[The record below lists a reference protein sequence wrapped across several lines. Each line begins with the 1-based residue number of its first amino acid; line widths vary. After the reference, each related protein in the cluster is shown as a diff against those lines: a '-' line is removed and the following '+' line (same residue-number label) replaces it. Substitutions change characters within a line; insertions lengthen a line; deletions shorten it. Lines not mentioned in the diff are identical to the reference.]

1 MQGQLVRASVVKAGY
16 RLVRGLVAGL
26 LLVSVGC
33 GYALA
38 GRGSFLP
45 TEIQVVGIPQL
56 QNQSTFFNVEQV
68 LSEKLRTEFIG
79 RGKFRVVAAAAG
91 ADAVLTGTVT
101 SISVQPVGFTD
112 QQLASRYLFVM
123 TMKVDFTEVGSG
135 RVLWQNDALVFRE
148 TYELTVRAG
157 SAVEGATFLD
167 QERAS
172 FDRIASDVART
183 VVTAIVEAF

>member
-1 MQGQLVRASVVKAGY
+1 MASHISASALSLGARIVAQALVLCLSAAAG
-16 RLVRGLVAGL
+16 
-26 LLVSVGC
+26 GC

-45 TEIQVVGIPQL
+45 AEIRIVGIPQL
-56 QNQSTFFNVEQV
+56 ENESTFFNVEQV

-79 RGKFRVVAAAAG
+79 RGKFRVVPEAIG

-101 SISVQPVGFTD
+101 SISVQPVAFTD

-123 TMKVDFTEVGSG
+123 TMKVEFTESTTS
-135 RVLWQNDALVFRE
+135 RVLWSNDSLVYRE
-148 TYELTVRAG
+148 TYELAVQGAN
-157 SAVEGATFLD
+157 SVEGATFLD
-167 QERAS
+167 QQRAS
-172 FDRIASDVART
+172 FDRIASDVARS

>member
-1 MQGQLVRASVVKAGY
+1 MNTPAFLPPRPSVAVLSVLCLA
-16 RLVRGLVAGL
+16 LQ
-26 LLVSVGC
+26 VSGC

-45 TEIQVVGIPQL
+45 AEIQVVGIPQL
-56 QNQSTFFNVEQV
+56 QNQSTFFNVEQI

-79 RGKFRVVAAAAG
+79 RGKFRVVPDSTG

-101 SISVQPVGFTD
+101 NISVQPVGFTD

-123 TMKVDFTEVGSG
+123 TMKVDFTETATN
-135 RVLWQNDALVFRE
+135 RVLWSNSSLVFRE
-148 TYELTVRAG
+148 TYELAVQGAT
-157 SAVEGATFLD
+157 AVEGATFLD
-167 QERAS
+167 QQRSS
-172 FDRIASDVART
+172 FDRIASDVARS